1 MGAAV
6 AVAVWLAA
14 IIGCLVWAVRTI
26 DREQQRAAEAE
37 QLQRD
42 IDQFAREAD
51 FHRLPEPDFAWDVR
65 DHLYDDFDAWRL
77 P

>member
-6 AVAVWLAA
+6 VVAVWLAA
-14 IIGCLVWAVRTI
+14 IIGSLVWAVRTL
-26 DREQQRAAEAE
+26 DREQQRAVEAE

-42 IDQFAREAD
+42 IDQYAREAD
-51 FHRLPEPDFAWDVR
+51 FHRLPDPDFAWDVR
-65 DHLYDDFDAWRL
+65 DYLYDDIDAWRL